1 MLFRSKRGFM
11 KFNLS
16 GATQFGFLWMLLAPA
31 IASASV
37 ESSLMAV
44 QSKLTNTILP
54 LVGILGLVFAA
65 FSFFTGSQNARS
77 HLILAIMGAVVG
89 FGAPAIIQFVQALIH

>member
-1 MLFRSKRGFM
+1 M
-11 KFNLS
+11 KIRKFWAVMGS
-16 GATQFGFLWMLLAPA
+16 SAGMLLAPVMA
-31 IASASV
+31 AASV

-44 QSKLTNTILP
+44 QSKLINTVLP

-89 FGAPAIIQFVQALIH
+89 FGAPSIIEFVQTLIH

>member
-1 MLFRSKRGFM
+1 M
-11 KFNLS
+11 KIKKF
-16 GATQFGFLWMLLAPA
+16 GAAFFGSMVMLLAPA
-31 IASASV
+31 MAFASV

-44 QSKLTNTILP
+44 QSKLINTVLP

-65 FSFFTGSQNARS
+65 FSFFAGSQNARS

-89 FGAPAIIQFVQALIH
+89 FGAPSIIQFVQSLIH

>member
-1 MLFRSKRGFM
+1 MKIQKFWTAFGSSAVMLC
-11 KFNLS
+11 
-16 GATQFGFLWMLLAPA
+16 APVMA
-31 IASASV
+31 VASV

-44 QSKLTNTILP
+44 QSKLINTVLP
-54 LVGILGLVFAA
+54 LAGILGLVFAA

-89 FGAPAIIQFVQALIH
+89 FGAPAIIEFVQTLIH

>member
-1 MLFRSKRGFM
+1 MKIKKFWAALFSSVGMLF
-11 KFNLS
+11 
-16 GATQFGFLWMLLAPA
+16 APLLAF
-31 IASASV
+31 ASV

-44 QSKLTNTILP
+44 QSKLINTVLP

-89 FGAPAIIQFVQALIH
+89 FGAPSIIEFVQALIH

>member
-1 MLFRSKRGFM
+1 M
-11 KFNLS
+11 KIKKF
-16 GATQFGFLWMLLAPA
+16 GAALVSSLGMLLTPMM
-31 IASASV
+31 ASASV

-44 QSKLTNTILP
+44 QSKLINTVLP

-89 FGAPAIIQFVQALIH
+89 FGAPSIIQFVQSLIH

>member
-1 MLFRSKRGFM
+1 MKIKNFGAKLF
-11 KFNLS
+11 
-16 GATQFGFLWMLLAPA
+16 
-31 IASASV
+31 ASLGLFFVPVMVFASV

-44 QSKLTNTILP
+44 QSKLINTVLP

-77 HLILAIMGAVVG
+77 HLVLAIMGAVVG
-89 FGAPAIIQFVQALIH
+89 FGAPSLIEFVRALIH

>member
-1 MLFRSKRGFM
+1 M
-11 KFNLS
+11 KIKKF
-16 GATQFGFLWMLLAPA
+16 GAALVGSLWMLLAPVMA
-31 IASASV
+31 FASV

-44 QSKLTNTILP
+44 QSKLINTVLP

-89 FGAPAIIQFVQALIH
+89 FGAPSIIQFIQSLIH

>member
-1 MLFRSKRGFM
+1 M
-11 KFNLS
+11 KIKKY
-16 GATQFGFLWMLLAPA
+16 GATRVGSLWMLLMPMM
-31 IASASV
+31 ASASV

-44 QSKLTNTILP
+44 QSKLINTVLP

-89 FGAPAIIQFVQALIH
+89 FGAPSIIQFVQSLIH

>member
-1 MLFRSKRGFM
+1 MKIKRYGVA
-11 KFNLS
+11 LV
-16 GATQFGFLWMLLAPA
+16 GLLWMFLTPMM
-31 IASASV
+31 ASASV

-44 QSKLTNTILP
+44 QSKLINTVLP

-89 FGAPAIIQFVQALIH
+89 FGAPSIIQFVQSLIH

>member
-1 MLFRSKRGFM
+1 M
-11 KFNLS
+11 KVRNF
-16 GATQFGFLWMLLAPA
+16 GAIYLGSLAMFFAPA
-31 IASASV
+31 MAFASV

-44 QSKLTNTILP
+44 QSKLINTVLP

-77 HLILAIMGAVVG
+77 HLVLAIMGAVVG
-89 FGAPAIIQFVQALIH
+89 FGAPAIIEFVRTLIH

>member
-1 MLFRSKRGFM
+1 MKIKRYGVA
-11 KFNLS
+11 LVGS
-16 GATQFGFLWMLLAPA
+16 LWMFLTPMM
-31 IASASV
+31 ASASV

-44 QSKLTNTILP
+44 QSKLINTVLP

-89 FGAPAIIQFVQALIH
+89 FGAPSIIQFVQSLIH

>member
-1 MLFRSKRGFM
+1 M
-11 KFNLS
+11 KIKNYGVALVGSF
-16 GATQFGFLWMLLAPA
+16 WMLLMPMM
-31 IASASV
+31 ASASV

-44 QSKLTNTILP
+44 QSKLINTVLP

-89 FGAPAIIQFVQALIH
+89 FGAPSIIQFVQSLIH

>member
-1 MLFRSKRGFM
+1 MKIKNFGAKLLGSLGLFFVPV
-11 KFNLS
+11 L
-16 GATQFGFLWMLLAPA
+16 
-31 IASASV
+31 ASASV

-44 QSKLTNTILP
+44 QSKLINTVLP

-77 HLILAIMGAVVG
+77 HLVLAIMGAVIG
-89 FGAPAIIQFVQALIH
+89 FGAPSLIEFVRALIH

>member
-1 MLFRSKRGFM
+1 MKIKNFGAKLFGSLGLFFVPVM
-11 KFNLS
+11 AF
-16 GATQFGFLWMLLAPA
+16 
-31 IASASV
+31 ASV

-44 QSKLTNTILP
+44 QSKLINTVLP

-77 HLILAIMGAVVG
+77 HLVLAIMGAVVG
-89 FGAPAIIQFVQALIH
+89 FGAPSLIEFVRALIH

>member
-1 MLFRSKRGFM
+1 M
-11 KFNLS
+11 KIKKFW
-16 GATQFGFLWMLLAPA
+16 AAMFGSVWMLLAPA
-31 IASASV
+31 MAFASV

-44 QSKLTNTILP
+44 QSKLINTVLP

-89 FGAPAIIQFVQALIH
+89 FGAPSIIQFVQSLIH